1 MASKHIKDHRR
12 EKELFLNRTIISI
25 FVGLLLISVVLIRL
39 YQLQVVENEFFA
51 EKAHGNRI
59 NIRATLPPRGVI
71 YDRNG
76 MILAENK
83 TAFQLELIPEQVIDI
98 DDSLMR
104 LSNLGLID
112 NESINSIKTE
122 IQKSQQFKPVTIRT
136 SLTDNDIAEFAVNMP
151 NFSGINLQPRLIRS
165 YPYGEAT
172 SHVVGYLGAV
182 SKSDLIKLNRSSY
195 DPNEKIGKT
204 GSELFNE
211 DHLHGVP
218 GFNQFIANARG
229 REIPIKTESI
239 FLEKKLP
246 EPGSNI
252 YLTVD
257 LELQRLA
264 TELLGGRKG
273 AVVAIDPNNGEILSL
288 VSSPTFNP
296 NIFSNTLT
304 TDQFNELQSNEDQP
318 LFNRAVLGTYS
329 PGSTIKPILG
339 LAALEIG
346 ATNLTRRHICKGYYS
361 LPGNSHRYRDWLHT
375 GHGSI
380 NLHAAISQSCDVY
393 FYEISNEI
401 GIDRMHQYLDAFGL
415 GQKTNIEL
423 TGERIGLIPSTK
435 WKQNMFR
442 REEDKIWYPGETVIA
457 SIGQGYMLATPLQL
471 ANATAALATRGKR
484 FQAKLILATEN
495 PINKEK
501 KYKNSTQLNDI
512 EISNQK
518 YWEEVVSAMH
528 NVMQGNGTAQNAG
541 LDAPYRMAGKSG
553 TVQVISVGQ
562 EEEYDE
568 TLLEERFLDHAL
580 FVAFAPLENPKIAVS
595 VIIENGQSGSR
606 VAAPI
611 ARAIMDKYLGY

>member
-1 MASKHIKDHRR
+1 MASKHIKDHRK

-25 FVGLLLISVVLIRL
+25 FVGLLLISVVFIRL

-76 MILAENK
+76 RILAENK
-83 TAFQLELIPEQVIDI
+83 TAFQLELIPEQVKDI

-112 NESINSIKTE
+112 DESVNSIKTD
-122 IQKSQQFKPVTIRT
+122 IRKTQQFKPVTIRT
-136 SLTDNDIAEFAVNMP
+136 SLTDNDIAKFAVNMP
-151 NFSGINLQPRLIRS
+151 NFSGINLQPRLIRN
-165 YPYGEAT
+165 YPYSEAT
-172 SHVVGYLGAV
+172 SHVVGYVGALN
-182 SKSDLIKLNRSSY
+182 KNDLIKLNRSSY

-229 REIPIKTESI
+229 REIPIKTDSI
-239 FLEKKLP
+239 FLEKKAP

-252 YLTVD
+252 YLTID
-257 LELQRLA
+257 LELQKLA

-304 TDQFNELQSNEDQP
+304 TNQFNELQSNEDQP

-346 ATNLTRRHICKGYYS
+346 ATNLTRRHVCKGFYS

-415 GQKTNIEL
+415 GQKTNVEL

-442 REEDKIWYPGETVIA
+442 RDEDKIWYPGETVIA

-484 FQAKLILATEN
+484 FQAKLILATED

-541 LDAPYRMAGKSG
+541 LYAPYRMAGKSG

-595 VIIENGQSGSR
+595 VIVENGQSGSR

>member
-1 MASKHIKDHRR
+1 MASKHIKDHRK

-39 YQLQVVENEFFA
+39 YQLQVVENEFFV

-59 NIRATLPPRGVI
+59 NIRATLPPRGII

-76 MILAENK
+76 RILAENK
-83 TAFQLELIPEQVIDI
+83 TAFQLELIPEQVKDI

-122 IQKSQQFKPVTIRT
+122 IKKSQQFKPVTIRT
-136 SLTDNDIAEFAVNMP
+136 SLTDSDIAEFAVNMP
-151 NFSGINLQPRLIRS
+151 NFSGINLQPRLIRN
-165 YPYGEAT
+165 YPYSEAT

-182 SKSDLIKLNRSSY
+182 SKNDLIKLNRSSY

-229 REIPIKTESI
+229 REIPIKTDSI

-346 ATNLTRRHICKGYYS
+346 ATNLTRRHVCKGYYS

-518 YWEEVVSAMH
+518 YWEEVVSSMH

>member
-1 MASKHIKDHRR
+1 MASKHIKDHRK

-25 FVGLLLISVVLIRL
+25 FVGLLLISAVLIRL

-71 YDRNG
+71 YDRHG
-76 MILAENK
+76 RILAENK
-83 TAFQLELIPEQVIDI
+83 TAFQLEIIPEQVKDI

-122 IQKSQQFKPVTIRT
+122 IKKSQQFKPVTIRT
-136 SLTDNDIAEFAVNMP
+136 SLTDSDIAEFAVNMP

-165 YPYGEAT
+165 YPYSEAA

-182 SKSDLIKLNRSSY
+182 SKNDLIRLNRSSY

-229 REIPIKTESI
+229 REIPIKTDSI

-346 ATNLTRRHICKGYYS
+346 ATNLTRRHVCKGYYS

-518 YWEEVVSAMH
+518 YWKEVVSAMH

-595 VIIENGQSGSR
+595 VIVENGQSGSR

-611 ARAIMDKYLGY
+611 AREIMDKYLGY

>member
-1 MASKHIKDHRR
+1 MASKHIKDHRK

-25 FVGLLLISVVLIRL
+25 FVGLLLISVVFIRL

-59 NIRATLPPRGVI
+59 NIRATLPPRGMI

-76 MILAENK
+76 RILAENK
-83 TAFQLELIPEQVIDI
+83 TAFQLELIPEQVKDI

-112 NESINSIKTE
+112 NDSINSIKTE
-122 IQKSQQFKPVTIRT
+122 IRKTQQFKPVTIRT
-136 SLTDNDIAEFAVNMP
+136 SLTDNDIAKFAVNMP
-151 NFSGINLQPRLIRS
+151 NFSGINLQPRLIRN
-165 YPYGEAT
+165 YPYSEAT
-172 SHVVGYLGAV
+172 SHVVGYLGAL

-229 REIPIKTESI
+229 REIPIKTDSI
-239 FLEKKLP
+239 FLEKKAP

-252 YLTVD
+252 YLTID
-257 LELQRLA
+257 LELQKLA

-304 TDQFNELQSNEDQP
+304 TNQFNELQSNEDQP

-346 ATNLTRRHICKGYYS
+346 ATNLTRRHVCKGFYS

-415 GQKTNIEL
+415 GQKTNVEL

-471 ANATAALATRGKR
+471 ANATAAVATRGKR
-484 FQAKLILATEN
+484 FQAKLILATED

-501 KYKNSTQLNDI
+501 KYKNSTQLKDI

-595 VIIENGQSGSR
+595 VIVENGQSGSR

-611 ARAIMDKYLGY
+611 ARAIIDKYLGY

>member
-1 MASKHIKDHRR
+1 MASKHIKDHRK

-39 YQLQVVENEFFA
+39 YQLQVVENEFFV

-59 NIRATLPPRGVI
+59 NIRATLPPRGII

-76 MILAENK
+76 RILAENK
-83 TAFQLELIPEQVIDI
+83 TAFQLELIPEQVKDI

-122 IQKSQQFKPVTIRT
+122 IKKSQQFKPITIRT

-165 YPYGEAT
+165 YPYSEAA

-229 REIPIKTESI
+229 REIPIKTDSI
-239 FLEKKLP
+239 FLEKKPP

-257 LELQRLA
+257 LELQKLA

-346 ATNLTRRHICKGYYS
+346 ATNLTRRHVCKGYYS

>member
-1 MASKHIKDHRR
+1 MASKHIKDHRK

-25 FVGLLLISVVLIRL
+25 FVGLLLISAVLIRL
-39 YQLQVVENEFFA
+39 YQLQVVENEFFV

-59 NIRATLPPRGVI
+59 NIRATLPPRGII

-76 MILAENK
+76 RILAENK
-83 TAFQLELIPEQVIDI
+83 TAFQLELIPEQVKDI

-122 IQKSQQFKPVTIRT
+122 IKKSQQFKPVTIRT
-136 SLTDNDIAEFAVNMP
+136 SLTDSDIAEFAVNMP

-165 YPYGEAT
+165 YPYSEAT
-172 SHVVGYLGAV
+172 SHVVGYLGAL
-182 SKSDLIKLNRSSY
+182 SKNDLIKLNRSSY

-229 REIPIKTESI
+229 REIPIKTDSI

-346 ATNLTRRHICKGYYS
+346 ATNLTRRHVCKGYYS

-568 TLLEERFLDHAL
+568 TLLEEKFLDHAL

>member
-1 MASKHIKDHRR
+1 MASKHIKDHRK

-25 FVGLLLISVVLIRL
+25 FVGLLLISVVIIRL
-39 YQLQVVENEFFA
+39 YQLQVIENEFFA
-51 EKAHGNRI
+51 ERAHGNRI
-59 NIRATLPPRGVI
+59 NIRAAIPPRGAI

-76 MILAENK
+76 EILAENK
-83 TAFQLELIPEQVIDI
+83 TAFQLELIPEQVTDI

-104 LSNLGLID
+104 LSNLGLIG

-136 SLTDNDIAEFAVNMP
+136 SLTDNDIAKFAVNMP

-165 YPYGEAT
+165 YPHSEAT
-172 SHVVGYLGAV
+172 AHVVGYIGAV

-211 DHLHGVP
+211 DHLHGNP

-229 REIPIKTESI
+229 REIPIKTDSI
-239 FLEKKLP
+239 FLEKKPP

-252 YLTVD
+252 YLTID
-257 LELQRLA
+257 LELQKLA

-288 VSSPTFNP
+288 VSSPAFNP

-304 TDQFNELQSNEDQP
+304 LDQFNELQSNEDQP

-346 ATNLTRRHICKGYYS
+346 ATNLTRRHVCKGYYS

-423 TGERIGLIPSTK
+423 TGERAGLIPSTK
-435 WKQNMFR
+435 WKQTMFR

-484 FQAKLILATEN
+484 FQAKLILATED

-501 KYKNSTQLNDI
+501 KYKNLTQLNDI
-512 EISNQK
+512 EINNQK

-595 VIIENGQSGSR
+595 VIVENGQSGSR

>member
-1 MASKHIKDHRR
+1 MASKHIKDHRK

-59 NIRATLPPRGVI
+59 NIRATLPPRGAI

-83 TAFQLELIPEQVIDI
+83 TAFQLELIPEQVKDI

-112 NESINSIKTE
+112 NKSINSIKTK
-122 IQKSQQFKPVTIRT
+122 IQKSQQFKPITIRT

-165 YPYGEAT
+165 YPYSEAT
-172 SHVVGYLGAV
+172 SHVVGYLGAI

-229 REIPIKTESI
+229 REIPIKTDSI
-239 FLEKKLP
+239 FLEKKPP

-257 LELQRLA
+257 LELQKLA

-304 TDQFNELQSNEDQP
+304 TDQFNELQSNKDQP

-346 ATNLTRRHICKGYYS
+346 ATNLTRRHVCKGYYS

-423 TGERIGLIPSTK
+423 TGERTGLIPSTK

-484 FQAKLILATEN
+484 FQPKLILATED

-512 EISNQK
+512 EINNQK

-595 VIIENGQSGSR
+595 VIVENGQSGSR

-611 ARAIMDKYLGY
+611 ARALMDKYLGY

>member
-1 MASKHIKDHRR
+1 MASKHIKDHRK

-25 FVGLLLISVVLIRL
+25 FVGLLLISVVFIRL

-76 MILAENK
+76 RILAENK
-83 TAFQLELIPEQVIDI
+83 TAFQLELIPEQVKDI

-112 NESINSIKTE
+112 DESVNSIKTD
-122 IQKSQQFKPVTIRT
+122 IRKTQQFKPVTIRT
-136 SLTDNDIAEFAVNMP
+136 SLTDNDIAKFAVNMP

-165 YPYGEAT
+165 YPYSEAT
-172 SHVVGYLGAV
+172 SHVVGYVGALN
-182 SKSDLIKLNRSSY
+182 KNDLIKLNRSSY

-229 REIPIKTESI
+229 REIPIKTDSI
-239 FLEKKLP
+239 FLEKKAP

-252 YLTVD
+252 YLTID
-257 LELQRLA
+257 LELQKLA

-304 TDQFNELQSNEDQP
+304 TNQFNELQSNEDQP

-346 ATNLTRRHICKGYYS
+346 ATNLTRRHVCKGFYS

-415 GQKTNIEL
+415 GQKTNVEL

-484 FQAKLILATEN
+484 FQAKLILATED

-541 LDAPYRMAGKSG
+541 LYAPYRMAGKSG

-595 VIIENGQSGSR
+595 VIVENGQSGSR

>member
-1 MASKHIKDHRR
+1 MASKHIKDHRK

-25 FVGLLLISVVLIRL
+25 FVGLLLISAVLIRL
-39 YQLQVVENEFFA
+39 YQLQVVENEFFV

-59 NIRATLPPRGVI
+59 NIRATLPPRGII

-76 MILAENK
+76 RILAENK
-83 TAFQLELIPEQVIDI
+83 TAFQLELIPEQVKDI

-104 LSNLGLID
+104 LSSLGLID

-122 IQKSQQFKPVTIRT
+122 IKKSQQFKPVTIRT
-136 SLTDNDIAEFAVNMP
+136 SLTDSDIAEFAVNMP

-165 YPYGEAT
+165 YPYSEAA

-182 SKSDLIKLNRSSY
+182 SKNDLIKLNRSSY

-229 REIPIKTESI
+229 REIPIKTDSI
-239 FLEKKLP
+239 FLEKKPP

-257 LELQRLA
+257 LELQKLA

-346 ATNLTRRHICKGYYS
+346 ATNLTRRHVCKGYYS

-471 ANATAALATRGKR
+471 ANAAAALATRGKR

-518 YWEEVVSAMH
+518 YWKEVVSAMH

>member
-1 MASKHIKDHRR
+1 MASKHIKDHRK

-25 FVGLLLISVVLIRL
+25 FVGLLLISVVFIRL

-76 MILAENK
+76 RILAENK
-83 TAFQLELIPEQVIDI
+83 TAFQLELIPEQVKDI

-122 IQKSQQFKPVTIRT
+122 IRKTQQFKPVTIRT
-136 SLTDNDIAEFAVNMP
+136 SLTDNDIAKFAVNMP
-151 NFSGINLQPRLIRS
+151 NFSGINLQPRLIRN
-165 YPYGEAT
+165 YPYSEAT
-172 SHVVGYLGAV
+172 SHVVGYLGAL

-229 REIPIKTESI
+229 REIPIKTDSI
-239 FLEKKLP
+239 FLEKKAP

-252 YLTVD
+252 YLTID
-257 LELQRLA
+257 LELQKLA

-304 TDQFNELQSNEDQP
+304 TNQFNELQSNEDQP

-346 ATNLTRRHICKGYYS
+346 ATNLTRRHVCKGFYS

-415 GQKTNIEL
+415 GQKTNVEL

-442 REEDKIWYPGETVIA
+442 RDEDKIWYPGETVIA

-484 FQAKLILATEN
+484 FQAKLILATED

-595 VIIENGQSGSR
+595 VIVENGQSGSR

>member
-1 MASKHIKDHRR
+1 MASKHIKDHRK

-25 FVGLLLISVVLIRL
+25 FVGLLLISAVLIRL
-39 YQLQVVENEFFA
+39 YQLQVVENEFFV

-59 NIRATLPPRGVI
+59 NIRATLPPRGII

-76 MILAENK
+76 RILAENK
-83 TAFQLELIPEQVIDI
+83 TAFQLELIPEQVKDI

-122 IQKSQQFKPVTIRT
+122 IKKSQQFKPVTIRT
-136 SLTDNDIAEFAVNMP
+136 SLTDSDIAEFAVNMP
-151 NFSGINLQPRLIRS
+151 NFSGINLQPRLIRN
-165 YPYGEAT
+165 YPYSEAT

-182 SKSDLIKLNRSSY
+182 SKNDLIKFNRSSY

-346 ATNLTRRHICKGYYS
+346 ATNLTRRHVCKGYYS

>member
-1 MASKHIKDHRR
+1 MASKHIKNHRK

-25 FVGLLLISVVLIRL
+25 FVGLLLISVVFIRL

-76 MILAENK
+76 RILAENK
-83 TAFQLELIPEQVIDI
+83 TAFQLELIPEQVKDI

-112 NESINSIKTE
+112 NDSINSIKTE
-122 IQKSQQFKPVTIRT
+122 IRKTQQFKPVTIRT
-136 SLTDNDIAEFAVNMP
+136 SLTDNDIAKFAVNMP
-151 NFSGINLQPRLIRS
+151 NFSGINLQPRLIRN
-165 YPYGEAT
+165 YPYSEAT
-172 SHVVGYLGAV
+172 SHVVGYLGAL

-229 REIPIKTESI
+229 REIPIKTDSI
-239 FLEKKLP
+239 FLEKKAP
-246 EPGSNI
+246 KPGSNI
-252 YLTVD
+252 YLTID
-257 LELQRLA
+257 LELQKLA

-304 TDQFNELQSNEDQP
+304 TNQFNELQSNEDQP

-346 ATNLTRRHICKGYYS
+346 ATNLTRRHVCKGFYS

-415 GQKTNIEL
+415 GQKTNVEL

-442 REEDKIWYPGETVIA
+442 RDEDKIWYPGETVIA

-484 FQAKLILATEN
+484 FQAKLILATED

-595 VIIENGQSGSR
+595 VIVENGQSGSR

>member
-1 MASKHIKDHRR
+1 MASKHIKDHRK

-25 FVGLLLISVVLIRL
+25 LVGLLLISVVLIRL
-39 YQLQVVENEFFA
+39 YQLQVVENEFFV

-59 NIRATLPPRGVI
+59 NIRATLPPRGII

-76 MILAENK
+76 RILAENK
-83 TAFQLELIPEQVIDI
+83 TAFQLELIPEQVKDI

-122 IQKSQQFKPVTIRT
+122 IRKSQQFKPVTIRT
-136 SLTDNDIAEFAVNMP
+136 SLTDSDIAEFAVNMP
-151 NFSGINLQPRLIRS
+151 NFSGINLQPRLIRN
-165 YPYGEAT
+165 YPYSEAT

-182 SKSDLIKLNRSSY
+182 SKNDLIKFNRSSY

-346 ATNLTRRHICKGYYS
+346 ATNLTRRHVCKGYYS

>member
-1 MASKHIKDHRR
+1 MASKHIKDHRK

-25 FVGLLLISVVLIRL
+25 FVGLLLISVVFIRL

-76 MILAENK
+76 RILAENK
-83 TAFQLELIPEQVIDI
+83 TAFQLELIPEQVKDI

-122 IQKSQQFKPVTIRT
+122 IRKTQQFKPVTIRT
-136 SLTDNDIAEFAVNMP
+136 SLSDNDIAKFAVNMP
-151 NFSGINLQPRLIRS
+151 NFSGINLQPRLIRN
-165 YPYGEAT
+165 YPYSEAT
-172 SHVVGYLGAV
+172 SHVVGYLGAL

-229 REIPIKTESI
+229 REIPIKTDSI
-239 FLEKKLP
+239 FLEKKAP

-252 YLTVD
+252 YLTID
-257 LELQRLA
+257 LELQKLA

-304 TDQFNELQSNEDQP
+304 TNQFNELQSNEDQP

-346 ATNLTRRHICKGYYS
+346 ATNLTRRHVCKGFYS

-415 GQKTNIEL
+415 GQKTNVEL

-442 REEDKIWYPGETVIA
+442 RDEDKIWYPGETVIA

-484 FQAKLILATEN
+484 FQAKLILATED

-595 VIIENGQSGSR
+595 VIVENGQSGSR

>member
-1 MASKHIKDHRR
+1 MASKHIKDHRK

-25 FVGLLLISVVLIRL
+25 FVGLLLISAVLIRL
-39 YQLQVVENEFFA
+39 YQLQVVENEFFV

-59 NIRATLPPRGVI
+59 NIRATLPPRGII

-76 MILAENK
+76 RILAENK
-83 TAFQLELIPEQVIDI
+83 TAFQLELIPEQVKDI

-104 LSNLGLID
+104 LSSLGLID

-122 IQKSQQFKPVTIRT
+122 IKKSQQFKPVTIRT
-136 SLTDNDIAEFAVNMP
+136 SLTDSDIAEFAVNMP

-165 YPYGEAT
+165 YPYNEAT

-182 SKSDLIKLNRSSY
+182 SKNDLIRLNRSSY

-229 REIPIKTESI
+229 REIPIKTDSI

-346 ATNLTRRHICKGYYS
+346 ATNLTRRHVCKGYYS

-415 GQKTNIEL
+415 GQKTNVEL

>member
-1 MASKHIKDHRR
+1 MASKHIKDHRK

-25 FVGLLLISVVLIRL
+25 FVGLLLISAVLIRL
-39 YQLQVVENEFFA
+39 YQLQVVENEFFV

-59 NIRATLPPRGVI
+59 NIRATLPPRGII

-76 MILAENK
+76 RILAENK
-83 TAFQLELIPEQVIDI
+83 TAFQLELIPEQVKDI

-122 IQKSQQFKPVTIRT
+122 IRKSQQFKPVTIRT
-136 SLTDNDIAEFAVNMP
+136 SLTDSDIAEFAVNMP
-151 NFSGINLQPRLIRS
+151 NFSGINLQPRLIRN
-165 YPYGEAT
+165 YPYSEAT

-182 SKSDLIKLNRSSY
+182 SKNDLIKFNRSSY

-229 REIPIKTESI
+229 REIPIKTDSI

-346 ATNLTRRHICKGYYS
+346 ATNLTRRHVCKGYYS

-518 YWEEVVSAMH
+518 YWEEVVSSMH

>member
-1 MASKHIKDHRR
+1 MASKHIKDHRK

-25 FVGLLLISVVLIRL
+25 LVGLLLISVVLIRL
-39 YQLQVVENEFFA
+39 YQLQVVENEFFV

-59 NIRATLPPRGVI
+59 NIRATLPPRGII

-76 MILAENK
+76 RILAENK
-83 TAFQLELIPEQVIDI
+83 TAFQLELIPEQVKDI

-122 IQKSQQFKPVTIRT
+122 IRKSQQFKPVTIRT
-136 SLTDNDIAEFAVNMP
+136 SLTDSDIAEFAVNMP
-151 NFSGINLQPRLIRS
+151 NFSGINLQPRLIRN
-165 YPYGEAT
+165 YPYSEAT

-182 SKSDLIKLNRSSY
+182 SKNDLIKFNRSSY

-229 REIPIKTESI
+229 REIPIKTDSI
-239 FLEKKLP
+239 FLEKKPP

-346 ATNLTRRHICKGYYS
+346 ATNLTRRHVCKGYYS

-442 REEDKIWYPGETVIA
+442 REVDKIWYPGETVIA

>member
-1 MASKHIKDHRR
+1 MASKHIKDHRK

-25 FVGLLLISVVLIRL
+25 LVGLLLISVVLIRL

-76 MILAENK
+76 RILAENK
-83 TAFQLELIPEQVIDI
+83 TAFQLELIPEQVKDI

-122 IQKSQQFKPVTIRT
+122 IKKSQQFKPVTVRT
-136 SLTDNDIAEFAVNMP
+136 SLTDNDIAKFAVNMP

-165 YPYGEAT
+165 YPYSEAA
-172 SHVVGYLGAV
+172 SHEVAYLGAV
-182 SKSDLIKLNRSSY
+182 SKNDLIRLNRSSY

-229 REIPIKTESI
+229 REIPIKTDSI
-239 FLEKKLP
+239 FLEKKPP

-304 TDQFNELQSNEDQP
+304 TDQFNELQSNKDQP

-346 ATNLTRRHICKGYYS
+346 ATNLTRRHVCKGYYS

>member
-1 MASKHIKDHRR
+1 MASKHIKDHRK

-39 YQLQVVENEFFA
+39 YQLQVVENEFFV

-59 NIRATLPPRGVI
+59 NIRATLPPRGII

-76 MILAENK
+76 RILAENK
-83 TAFQLELIPEQVIDI
+83 TAFQLELIPEQVKDI

-122 IQKSQQFKPVTIRT
+122 IRKSQQFKPVTIRT
-136 SLTDNDIAEFAVNMP
+136 SLTDSDIAEFAVNMP
-151 NFSGINLQPRLIRS
+151 NFSGINLQPRLIRN
-165 YPYGEAT
+165 YPYSEAT

-182 SKSDLIKLNRSSY
+182 SKNDLIKFNRSSY

-229 REIPIKTESI
+229 REIPIKTDSI

-346 ATNLTRRHICKGYYS
+346 ATNLTRRHVCKGYYS

-518 YWEEVVSAMH
+518 YWEEVVSSMH
-528 NVMQGNGTAQNAG
+528 NVMQGNGTAQNVG

>member
-1 MASKHIKDHRR
+1 MASKHIKDHRK

-25 FVGLLLISVVLIRL
+25 FVGLLLISVVFIRL

-76 MILAENK
+76 RILAENK
-83 TAFQLELIPEQVIDI
+83 TAFQLELIPEQVKDI

-112 NESINSIKTE
+112 NDSINSIKTE
-122 IQKSQQFKPVTIRT
+122 IRKTQQFKPVTIRT
-136 SLTDNDIAEFAVNMP
+136 SLTDNDIAKFAVNMP
-151 NFSGINLQPRLIRS
+151 NFSGINLQPRLIRN
-165 YPYGEAT
+165 YPYSEAT
-172 SHVVGYLGAV
+172 SHVVGYLGAL

-229 REIPIKTESI
+229 REIPIKTDSI
-239 FLEKKLP
+239 FLEKKAP

-252 YLTVD
+252 YLTID
-257 LELQRLA
+257 LELQKLA

-304 TDQFNELQSNEDQP
+304 TNQFNELQSNENQP

-346 ATNLTRRHICKGYYS
+346 ATNLTRRHVCKGFYS

-415 GQKTNIEL
+415 GQKTNVEL

-442 REEDKIWYPGETVIA
+442 RDEDKIWYPGETVIA

-484 FQAKLILATEN
+484 FQAKLILATED

>member
-1 MASKHIKDHRR
+1 MASKHIKDHRK

-25 FVGLLLISVVLIRL
+25 LVGLLLISVVLIRL
-39 YQLQVVENEFFA
+39 YQLQVVENEFFV

-59 NIRATLPPRGVI
+59 NIRATLPPRGII

-76 MILAENK
+76 RILAENK
-83 TAFQLELIPEQVIDI
+83 TAFQLELIPEQVKDI

-122 IQKSQQFKPVTIRT
+122 IKKSQQFKPVTIRT
-136 SLTDNDIAEFAVNMP
+136 SLTDSDIAEFAVNMP
-151 NFSGINLQPRLIRS
+151 NFSGINLQPRLIRN
-165 YPYGEAT
+165 YPYSEAT

-182 SKSDLIKLNRSSY
+182 SKNDLIKFNRSSY

-229 REIPIKTESI
+229 REIPIKTDSI

-346 ATNLTRRHICKGYYS
+346 ATNLTRRHVCKGYYS

-518 YWEEVVSAMH
+518 YWEEVVSSMH

>member
-1 MASKHIKDHRR
+1 MASKHIKDHRK

-25 FVGLLLISVVLIRL
+25 FVGLLLISAVLIRL
-39 YQLQVVENEFFA
+39 YQLQVVENEFFV

-59 NIRATLPPRGVI
+59 NIRATLPPRGII

-76 MILAENK
+76 RILAENK
-83 TAFQLELIPEQVIDI
+83 TAFQLELIPEQVKDI

-122 IQKSQQFKPVTIRT
+122 IKKSQQFKPVTIRT
-136 SLTDNDIAEFAVNMP
+136 SLTDSDIAEFAVNMP
-151 NFSGINLQPRLIRS
+151 NFSGINLQPRLIRN
-165 YPYGEAT
+165 YPYSEAT

-182 SKSDLIKLNRSSY
+182 SKNDLIKLNRSSY

-346 ATNLTRRHICKGYYS
+346 ATNLTRRHVCKGYYS

-518 YWEEVVSAMH
+518 YWEEVVSSMH

>member
-1 MASKHIKDHRR
+1 MVSKHIKDHRK

-25 FVGLLLISVVLIRL
+25 FVGLVLISAVLIRL
-39 YQLQVVENEFFA
+39 YQLQVVENEFFV

-59 NIRATLPPRGVI
+59 NIRATLPPRGII

-76 MILAENK
+76 RILAENK
-83 TAFQLELIPEQVIDI
+83 TAFQLELIPEQVKDI

-104 LSNLGLID
+104 LSSLGLID

-122 IQKSQQFKPVTIRT
+122 IKKSQQFKPVTIRT
-136 SLTDNDIAEFAVNMP
+136 SLTDSDIAEFAVNMP

-165 YPYGEAT
+165 YPYSEAA

-182 SKSDLIKLNRSSY
+182 SKNDLIRLNRSSY

-229 REIPIKTESI
+229 REIPIITDSI

-346 ATNLTRRHICKGYYS
+346 ATNLTRRHVCKGYYS

>member
-1 MASKHIKDHRR
+1 MASKHIKDHRK

-25 FVGLLLISVVLIRL
+25 FVGLLLISVVFIRL

-76 MILAENK
+76 RILAENK
-83 TAFQLELIPEQVIDI
+83 TAFQLELIPEQVKDI

-112 NESINSIKTE
+112 NDSINSIKTE
-122 IQKSQQFKPVTIRT
+122 IRKTQQFKPVTIRT
-136 SLTDNDIAEFAVNMP
+136 SLTDNDIAKFAVNMP
-151 NFSGINLQPRLIRS
+151 NFSGINLQPRLIRN
-165 YPYGEAT
+165 YPYSEAT
-172 SHVVGYLGAV
+172 SHVVGYLGAL

-195 DPNEKIGKT
+195 DPNEKTGKT

-229 REIPIKTESI
+229 REIPIKTDSI
-239 FLEKKLP
+239 FLEKKAP
-246 EPGSNI
+246 KPGSNI
-252 YLTVD
+252 YLTID
-257 LELQRLA
+257 LELQKLA

-304 TDQFNELQSNEDQP
+304 TNQFNELQSNEDQP

-346 ATNLTRRHICKGYYS
+346 ATNLTRRHVCKGFYS

-415 GQKTNIEL
+415 GQKTNVEL

-442 REEDKIWYPGETVIA
+442 RDEDKIWYPGETVIA

-484 FQAKLILATEN
+484 FQAKLILATED
-495 PINKEK
+495 PVNKEK

-518 YWEEVVSAMH
+518 YWEEIVSAMH

-595 VIIENGQSGSR
+595 VIVENGQSGSR
-606 VAAPI
+606 VAAPV

>member
-1 MASKHIKDHRR
+1 MASKHIKDHRK

-25 FVGLLLISVVLIRL
+25 FVGLLLISVVFIRL

-76 MILAENK
+76 RILAENK
-83 TAFQLELIPEQVIDI
+83 TAFQLELIPEQVKDI

-112 NESINSIKTE
+112 NDSINSIKTE
-122 IQKSQQFKPVTIRT
+122 IRKTPQFKPVTIRT
-136 SLTDNDIAEFAVNMP
+136 SLTDNDIAKFAVNMP
-151 NFSGINLQPRLIRS
+151 NFSGINLQPRLIRN
-165 YPYGEAT
+165 YPYSEAT
-172 SHVVGYLGAV
+172 SHVVGYLGAL

-211 DHLHGVP
+211 EHLHGVP

-229 REIPIKTESI
+229 REIPIKTDSI
-239 FLEKKLP
+239 FLEKKAP

-252 YLTVD
+252 YLTID
-257 LELQRLA
+257 LELQKLA

-304 TDQFNELQSNEDQP
+304 TNQFNELQSNEDQP

-346 ATNLTRRHICKGYYS
+346 ATNLTRRHVCKGFYS

-415 GQKTNIEL
+415 GQKTNVEL

-442 REEDKIWYPGETVIA
+442 KEEDKIWYPGETVIA

-484 FQAKLILATEN
+484 FQAKLILATED

>member
-1 MASKHIKDHRR
+1 MASKHIKDHRK

-25 FVGLLLISVVLIRL
+25 FVGLLLISAVLIRL
-39 YQLQVVENEFFA
+39 YQLQVVENEFFV

-59 NIRATLPPRGVI
+59 NIRATLPPRGII

-76 MILAENK
+76 RILAENK
-83 TAFQLELIPEQVIDI
+83 TAFQLELIPEQVKDI

-122 IQKSQQFKPVTIRT
+122 IKKSQQFKPVTIRT
-136 SLTDNDIAEFAVNMP
+136 SLTDSDIAEFAVNMP

-165 YPYGEAT
+165 YPYSEAA
-172 SHVVGYLGAV
+172 SHVVGYLGAL
-182 SKSDLIKLNRSSY
+182 SKDDLIKLNRSSY

-229 REIPIKTESI
+229 REIPIKTDSI

-346 ATNLTRRHICKGYYS
+346 ATNLTRRHVCKGYYS

>member
-1 MASKHIKDHRR
+1 MASKHIKDHRK

-25 FVGLLLISVVLIRL
+25 FVGLLLISAVLIRL
-39 YQLQVVENEFFA
+39 YQLQVVENEFFV

-59 NIRATLPPRGVI
+59 NIRATLPPRGII

-76 MILAENK
+76 RILAENK
-83 TAFQLELIPEQVIDI
+83 TAFQLELIPEQVKDI

-122 IQKSQQFKPVTIRT
+122 IKKSQQFKPVTIRT
-136 SLTDNDIAEFAVNMP
+136 SLTDSDIAEFAVNMP

-165 YPYGEAT
+165 YPYSEAA

-182 SKSDLIKLNRSSY
+182 SKSDLINLNRSSY

-229 REIPIKTESI
+229 REIPIKTDSI

-346 ATNLTRRHICKGYYS
+346 ATNLTRRHVCKGYYS

-518 YWEEVVSAMH
+518 YWKEVVSAMH

>member
-1 MASKHIKDHRR
+1 MVSKHIKDHRK

-25 FVGLLLISVVLIRL
+25 FIGLLLISAVLIRL
-39 YQLQVVENEFFA
+39 YQLQVVENEFFV

-59 NIRATLPPRGVI
+59 NIRATLPPRGII

-76 MILAENK
+76 RILAENK
-83 TAFQLELIPEQVIDI
+83 TAFQLELIPEQVKDI

-104 LSNLGLID
+104 LSSLGLID

-122 IQKSQQFKPVTIRT
+122 IKKSQQFKPVTIRT
-136 SLTDNDIAEFAVNMP
+136 SLTDSDIAEFAVNMP

-165 YPYGEAT
+165 YPYSEAA

-182 SKSDLIKLNRSSY
+182 SKNDLIRLNRSSY

-229 REIPIKTESI
+229 REIPIKTDSI

-288 VSSPTFNP
+288 VSSPSFNP

-346 ATNLTRRHICKGYYS
+346 ATNLTRRHVCKGYYS

>member
-1 MASKHIKDHRR
+1 MASKHIKDHRK

-25 FVGLLLISVVLIRL
+25 LVGLLLISVVLIRL
-39 YQLQVVENEFFA
+39 YQLQVVENEFFV

-59 NIRATLPPRGVI
+59 NIRATLPPRGII

-76 MILAENK
+76 RILAENK
-83 TAFQLELIPEQVIDI
+83 TAFQLELIPEQVKDI

-122 IQKSQQFKPVTIRT
+122 IRKSQQFKPVTIRT
-136 SLTDNDIAEFAVNMP
+136 SLTDSDIAEFAVNMP
-151 NFSGINLQPRLIRS
+151 NFSGINLQPRLIRN
-165 YPYGEAT
+165 YPYSEAT

-182 SKSDLIKLNRSSY
+182 SKNDLIKFNRSSY

-229 REIPIKTESI
+229 REIPIKTDSI

-346 ATNLTRRHICKGYYS
+346 ATNLTRRHVCKGYYS

-518 YWEEVVSAMH
+518 YWEEVVSSMH